1 MLVRR
6 RVSFPSSLV
15 SSPSATQGLKER
27 QKTCGQPDF
36 RPVQRPIEQCVFPV
50 QHSPLERNHFAADAL
65 ACWVSALVVWTGQ
78 GGVIRS

>member
-50 QHSPLERNHFAADAL
+50 QHAPLNEATSRRTLWRAGCRHLWCGRGKAG
-65 ACWVSALVVWTGQ
+65 S
-78 GGVIRS
+78 